1 MTTSLN
7 HLALIMDGN
16 RRWAKERG
24 LPTFMGHRAG
34 YDRLLEI
41 GEACLDRGISNLTV
55 FAFSTENWKRSAEEV
70 EFLMN
75 LFDQALEKDFK
86 RFLDKGARIR
96 VLGRREG
103 LRESTR
109 RAIESMERDSSA
121 NSAATF
127 GLCLN
132 YGGRAE
138 IVDACRR
145 AIADGLKPEDV
156 TEAEINK
163 RLYWPDMPEPDLVVR
178 TSGEERLSGFLAWE
192 SVYSE
197 LYFCE
202 KHWPDFDVAELD
214 KALTIFQER
223 ERRRGK

>member
-1 MTTSLN
+1 
-7 HLALIMDGN
+7 MDGN

-24 LPTFMGHRAG
+24 LPAFMGHRAG

-41 GEACLDRGISNLTV
+41 GEACLDRGIPNLTV
-55 FAFSTENWKRSAEEV
+55 FAFSTENWRRSAEEV

-86 RFLDKGARIR
+86 RFLDRGARIR

-121 NSAATF
+121 NSAATL

-156 TEAEINK
+156 TEAEINQ

-202 KHWPDFDVAELD
+202 KHWPDFDTAELD
-214 KALTIFQER
+214 KALAIFQER